1 MMVVSL
7 AMYKDLRGVTLNDAL
22 EECKEAKALT
32 FDGTKILVDV
42 EKINEYLEAEAIEG
56 LKNLKSLEVR
66 A

>member
-7 AMYKDLRGVTLNDAL
+7 AMYKDLRGVTLNKAL
-22 EECKEAKALT
+22 EECKEAEALT

-42 EKINEYLEAEAIEG
+42 EKINEYLEVEAIEG

-66 A
+66 V